1 MAFMKSAL
9 NDTLMVTPYNER
21 QPGSGPSENDHIYVK
36 KSLGVGVP
44 GI

>member
-1 MAFMKSAL
+1 MAYMKPAL
-9 NDTLMVTPYNER
+9 NGTLMVTPYNER
-21 QPGSGPSENDHIYVK
+21 QPGSGPSQNDNIYLK